1 MLCGS
6 QKTFLPSL
14 SFFSPRPVGF
24 AGRWTTSMLS
34 MSFGTCR
41 FASATA
47 RSDAMLKLS
56 EPQNNIRN
64 GSDVRAGTAVEL

>member
-1 MLCGS
+1 
-6 QKTFLPSL
+6 
-14 SFFSPRPVGF
+14 
-24 AGRWTTSMLS
+24 MLS